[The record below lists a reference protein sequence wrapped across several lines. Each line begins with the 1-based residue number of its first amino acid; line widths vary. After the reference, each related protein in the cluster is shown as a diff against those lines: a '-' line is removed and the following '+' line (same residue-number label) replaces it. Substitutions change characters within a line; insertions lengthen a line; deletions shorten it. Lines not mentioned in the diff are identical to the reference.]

1 MANKDNTKDVVNEV
15 DEKQQIDE
23 NNKTSSEDK
32 VGNKK
37 KTAKKDNKKSDK
49 KDNKKKKASALSEL
63 EKINKELEE
72 WRYKTSEINDK
83 YLRLS
88 AEFDNYRKRTLKEK
102 TDLLKTAG
110 GDVLADI
117 LPVIDD
123 FERAMLSI
131 EKADSIKAVKDG
143 VDLIY
148 NKFKDFLK
156 AKGIVEIEAMHQ
168 EFDTDLHEALTK
180 IPAPNKKLKGKVV
193 DIIQK
198 GYKIE
203 DKVIRYTQVVVG
215 E

>member
-1 MANKDNTKDVVNEV
+1 MANKNIKDDVVNEV
-15 DEKQQIDE
+15 NTEQQTEDSSKNNTE
-23 NNKTSSEDK
+23 NKNEAQKKTAKKGD
-32 VGNKK
+32 KK
-37 KTAKKDNKKSDK
+37 KTAKKKKPSASEVELDK
-49 KDNKKKKASALSEL
+49 T
-63 EKINKELEE
+63 IKELEE

-83 YLRLS
+83 YMRLS

-102 TDLLKTAG
+102 TELLKTAG
-110 GDVLADI
+110 GNVLADI

-123 FERAMLSI
+123 FERAMLSM
-131 EKADSIKAVKDG
+131 ENADNITAVKEG
-143 VDLIY
+143 IDLIY

-180 IPAPNKKLKGKVV
+180 IPAPTKKLKGKVV

-203 DKVIRYTQVVVG
+203 DKVIRYAQVVVG